1 MLSAIQQFR
10 ENMERVRAIG
20 GLYEALRQLTT
31 PAVDVTDLLRTQIV
45 MSVSALDHYIHEI
58 TRLGMVEIYDGT
70 RPSTNAFLRFQVTM
84 DAALTGLH
92 GTSGSAWLDTEI
104 REKHGYL
111 AFQHPDRIA
120 DAVRLFSPCTLWPS
134 VALHLGMTDQ
144 DVKNELRLIVDR
156 RNKITHEAD
165 LDPSYPG
172 SRWPISRS
180 DSTRA
185 ADFIQNVGE
194 AIHSVVN

>member
-20 GLYEALRQLTT
+20 GLYEVFRQLTT
-31 PAVDVTDLLRTQIV
+31 PAIDATDLLRTQIV
-45 MSVSALDHYIHEI
+45 MAVSALDHYIHEI
-58 TRLGMVEIYDGT
+58 TRLGMVDVYNGI
-70 RPSTNAFLRFQVTM
+70 RPSTPAFLRFQVTM
-84 DAALTGLH
+84 DAALRGLR
-92 GTSGSAWLDTEI
+92 GTSGSMWLEMEI
-104 REKHGYL
+104 REKHGHL
-111 AFQHPDRIA
+111 AFQHPDRVA
-120 DAVRLFSPCTLWPS
+120 EAVRLFSPRMLWPS

-172 SRWPISRS
+172 SRWPISHP
-180 DSTRA
+180 DSTHA
-185 ADFIQNVGE
+185 VDFIQNLCE
-194 AIHSVVN
+194 AIHLVVI